1 MWRPH
6 ETSEEDLLAGN
17 DPERK
22 RRRSCRRA
30 WRDGLAN
37 QTVQTVVRDL
47 ENIRS
52 YRAFE
57 RALIGSIDPRSVLE
71 LALGR
76 PCLTARAATKRDCGA
91 KPRKRFGPSRRCGS
105 RRLQCG
111 SDCATGKRPSP
122 GIGRGRPGLTHSL
135 ATECSD
141 DEGCVRGHSLRRS
154 GKAGRVIR
162 SLARWPRQHHFPA
175 SG

>member
-6 ETSEEDLLAGN
+6 ETSEEDVLAGN

-37 QTVQTVVRDL
+37 QTVVRDL
-47 ENIRS
+47 ENIGS

-71 LALGR
+71 LALGH
-76 PCLTARAATKRDCGA
+76 
-91 KPRKRFGPSRRCGS
+91 
-105 RRLQCG
+105 RL
-111 SDCATGKRPSP
+111 A
-122 GIGRGRPGLTHSL
+122 SL
-135 ATECSD
+135 LW
-141 DEGCVRGHSLRRS
+141 RLRRAS
-154 GKAGRVIR
+154 AIETGLFEIQSERLLAAGKIR
-162 SLARWPRQHHFPA
+162 PA
-175 SG
+175 HPVN